1 MTLNVVEGG
10 DGTPPEPDWSKI
22 YSDGLDVALA
32 HEHWI
37 NVVSEL
43 RSAGTLAVANGHSI
57 KRLVEF
63 RFQYERASQQVAE
76 VGPVI
81 RAKRTKVP
89 QYNPHWIVMRQ
100 ADQSITYLEAELG
113 ISPTRRGK
121 AVKVQRG
128 RSSTRASAAYLKS
141 VSK

>member
-1 MTLNVVEGG
+1 MTGIDGG

-22 YSDGLDVALA
+22 FSDGMDVALA

-37 NVVSEL
+37 NVVGEL
-43 RSAGTLAVANGHSI
+43 RTAGTLAVANGHSI

-128 RSSTRASAAYLKS
+128 RSTTRASAAYLKS
-141 VSK
+141 IPK